1 MTSCGQTQKKDLL
14 LGSWSFYKFEFNGQL
29 ADIPESEKKKANEIN
44 RELSISFLKDNKFLS
59 KQRGREDLN
68 NSTGKYLLMA
78 DDRLVILG
86 DTSKI
91 IQLDKTFLKLYRNE
105 FTAVIIFKRI

>member
-14 LGSWSFYKFEFNGQL
+14 LGSWSFYKFEFKGEL
-29 ADIPESEKKKANEIN
+29 ADIPESEVKKANEIN